1 MRIPASLGL
10 LARLAL
16 LAPVLGAAACAGN
29 PAPEATAAEGAG
41 PQAGVE
47 VRNLGFADMTLYAI
61 SSTGSRV
68 RLGTVNGNSTQRLEL
83 PEYLVRGGNTMR
95 FLADPIGGTRTPVS
109 EELFVAPGETVTL
122 TIPPR

>member
-1 MRIPASLGL
+1 MITTATSLRL
-10 LARLAL
+10 LARVAL
-16 LAPVLGAAACAGN
+16 TAPVLASAGCAAN
-29 PAPEATAAEGAG
+29 RPAETATAETGL
-41 PQAGVE
+41 E

-68 RLGTVNGNSTQRLEL
+68 RLGTVSGNSTQRLSL
-83 PEYLVRGGNTMR
+83 PQYLVRGGDTMR
-95 FLADPIGGTRTPVS
+95 FLADPIGGNRTPVS